1 MVKRVSQLYGLDIY
15 TERAEYVGK
24 VEDIVLNLESGEI
37 MRLSLKSFNA
47 NTLPTEEVRKIIAEQ
62 SIGYNDVTSVGDVI
76 LCKKNPRKEGRKAK
90 KSGAAE

>member
-76 LCKKNPRKEGRKAK
+76 LCKKNPRNEGRKAK